1 MPANVLEKP
10 TTVESTPPGAS
21 RIGSSIVDPL
31 ADRARSVQQNLS
43 SERKP
48 LSRRQR
54 INLVLHDIFEGRE
67 EYLGWTPE

>member
-10 TTVESTPPGAS
+10 ATVESTPLGVS
-21 RIGSSIVDPL
+21 RIGSNVADPL
-31 ADRARSVQQNLS
+31 ADRARSAQQNVS